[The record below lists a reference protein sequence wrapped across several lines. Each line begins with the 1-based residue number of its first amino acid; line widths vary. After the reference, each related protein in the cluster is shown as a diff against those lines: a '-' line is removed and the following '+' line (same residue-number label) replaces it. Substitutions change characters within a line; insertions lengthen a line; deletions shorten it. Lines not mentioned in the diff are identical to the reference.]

1 MAGHYPPICYPSQGW
16 EASGEPNHVEFKV
29 GANDIQTV
37 RYEFHRRAFDHD
49 RVTRI
54 YGFFAVPDHGYPDDM
69 AEIRAIAANYVDR
82 PFGAAQIQIVFDDS
96 VDRGDEINIVSL
108 VLSQI
113 SDTLRVLADPAW
125 RRK

>member
-1 MAGHYPPICYPSQGW
+1 
-16 EASGEPNHVEFKV
+16 
-29 GANDIQTV
+29 
-37 RYEFHRRAFDHD
+37 
-49 RVTRI
+49 
-54 YGFFAVPDHGYPDDM
+54 M